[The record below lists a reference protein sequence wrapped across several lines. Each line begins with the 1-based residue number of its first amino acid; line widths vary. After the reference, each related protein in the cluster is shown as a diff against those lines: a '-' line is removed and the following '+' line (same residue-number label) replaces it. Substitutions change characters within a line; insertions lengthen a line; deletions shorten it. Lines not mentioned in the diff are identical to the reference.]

1 MNVYIAAPYS
11 MKDTIA
17 EQAKDLADAGI
28 RCTSTWVTEPHDP
41 KIQMSELPPEYHQK
55 YAIQDVQDVRRS
67 DIFVFQT
74 DPSKTIVRGGRHV
87 EFGIFIGLHTNFDG
101 TLREPLFVVGEDREN
116 IFHYLPNVRHFAN
129 WEAALNA
136 LKILDQSGNYDLP
149 F

>member
-1 MNVYIAAPYS
+1 MNVYLAAPYS

-17 EQAKDLADAGI
+17 ERAKDLADFGI
-28 RCTSTWVTEPHDP
+28 LCTSTWVTEPHDP
-41 KIQMSELPPEYHQK
+41 KIQMSELTPEYHQK
-55 YAIQDVQDVRRS
+55 YAIQDVQDVQRS
-67 DIFVFQT
+67 DIFVFHI

-87 EFGIFIGLHTNFDG
+87 EFGIFIGLHANYDG
-101 TLREPLFVVGEDREN
+101 SLREPIFVVGEDHEN

-136 LKILDQSGNYDLP
+136 LKIEDQSGKYDIP